1 MTDAFSKMWNV
12 PCIKFKIILFS
23 EIALNTSSLP
33 AHSKPGVIIR
43 FSSVSFENQQ
53 IFRFSSVSFEN
64 QVQQIIRFSS
74 VSFENQVQQ
83 IFRFSSVSFENQ
95 VQQIFRFSSVSF
107 ENKVQQIIRFS
118 SVSFENQVQQIIL
131 KVFTSFIW
139 KPKLQLLNN
148 FLPTG
153 DEQQPTFPKLR
164 RWQCA

>member
-12 PCIKFKIILFS
+12 PCIKLKIILFS

-95 VQQIFRFSSVSF
+95 VQQI
-107 ENKVQQIIRFS
+107 
-118 SVSFENQVQQIIL
+118 IL

-164 RWQCA
+164 R